1 MGLFSAFRRTGGAGD
16 DPADNDSVKAVGTSV
31 ATAVEEFISDVPA
44 PRTHAVSDAS
54 AAAQRIARQAAHRA
68 AVVSGSLALP
78 PGPLGMLT
86 VLPDLYLIW
95 KLQRQMVAD
104 IFSLHG
110 RTAELTS
117 THMMYCLFRHLAS
130 HVLRDVAVRAGQR
143 AVVRQ
148 LSASVLRNTLTTL
161 GLHVTQRV
169 AGVTASRWIP
179 LAGAAAVSAY
189 AYWDTLQVAKT
200 ARRLLEGEALPDDAD
215 ALSAPEPGLEFRREQ
230 PTGR

>member
-1 MGLFSAFRRTGGAGD
+1 MGLFAPSRRTGGDGDGAKDGDGANAAGSGV
-16 DPADNDSVKAVGTSV
+16 AAAVAGL
-31 ATAVEEFISDVPA
+31 ISEVPA
-44 PRTHAVSDAS
+44 PYTHAVSDAG
-54 AAAQRIARQAAHRA
+54 AAARRIARQAAHRA

-148 LSASVLRNTLTTL
+148 LSAGVLRNTLTTL
-161 GLHVTQRV
+161 GVHVTQRV

-179 LAGAAAVSAY
+179 LAGAAAVGAY
-189 AYWDTLQVAKT
+189 AYWDTLQVART

-215 ALSAPEPGLEFRREQ
+215 ALSGPPSGIESRRER
-230 PTGR
+230 PAGR